1 MVYVLC
7 YEVKGEMAHVYRAC
21 AEDVS
26 LFQQSSH
33 HDSNV

>member
-1 MVYVLC
+1 MHI
-7 YEVKGEMAHVYRAC
+7 HVASTC

-33 HDSNV
+33 HNSMCSLIQFNL